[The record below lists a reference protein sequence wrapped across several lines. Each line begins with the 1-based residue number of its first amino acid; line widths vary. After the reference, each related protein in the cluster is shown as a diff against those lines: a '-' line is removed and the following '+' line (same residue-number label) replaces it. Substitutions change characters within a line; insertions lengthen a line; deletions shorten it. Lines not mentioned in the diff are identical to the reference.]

1 MDYTLYGTT
10 YGLALSSGL
19 NAYFPLLAFAVA
31 ARWLHLYKV
40 NPNFS
45 FVTQTWFIGLLAV
58 LTIFD
63 LIADKIPLIDHTWDA
78 IHTAIRPIMGA
89 LVVAA
94 SYNQVHLQSMT
105 GMTGMTGMSGV
116 IGVVSTPNSSIVMS
130 VTGAMKLPASISLQ
144 FIGLMI
150 LGAILALMVHTT
162 KATTRVA
169 STATTFGLGNV
180 VLSVIEDI
188 GVLITTLLSLFAPI
202 IMFILIVIFV
212 VVFFLSLRLILRVY
226 RRRRSRSRFFI

>member
-31 ARWLHLYKV
+31 ARWFHLYKV

-58 LTIFD
+58 LTILD

-89 LVVAA
+89 LVVGA

-105 GMTGMTGMSGV
+105 GIVG
-116 IGVVSTPNSSIVMS
+116 IVSTSNSSIIMS
-130 VTGAMKLPASISLQ
+130 ATGAMKLPTSISLS

-169 STATTFGLGNV
+169 STATTFGLGNI

-202 IMFILIVIFV
+202 VMFILIVIFV
-212 VVFFLSLRLILRVY
+212 VVFFLSLRLILRVS
-226 RRRRSRSRFFI
+226 RRRRSRFVLRDRY

>member
-10 YGLALSSGL
+10 YGLALASGL

-31 ARWLHLYKV
+31 ARWFHLYKV

-45 FVTQTWFIGLLAV
+45 FVTQTWFIALLTV
-58 LTIFD
+58 LTIID
-63 LIADKIPLIDHTWDA
+63 LVADKIPLIDTAWDA

-94 SYNQVHLQSMT
+94 SYNQVHLQSMVGIT
-105 GMTGMTGMSGV
+105 GISSVPNANVV
-116 IGVVSTPNSSIVMS
+116 IGAIRVTRVST
-130 VTGAMKLPASISLQ
+130 GISLS
-144 FIGLMI
+144 FVGLMI

-162 KATTRVA
+162 KAITRIA
-169 STATTFGLGNV
+169 STATTFGLGNI
-180 VLSVIEDI
+180 VLSMIEDV

-202 IMFILIVIFV
+202 VMLILIAIFV
-212 VVFFLSLRLILRVY
+212 VVFLLSLRLILRVF
-226 RRRRSRSRFFI
+226 RRRRSRFVLRGRY

>member
-10 YGLALSSGL
+10 YGLALASGL

-45 FVTQTWFIGLLAV
+45 FVTQTWFIALLAV
-58 LTIFD
+58 LTLID
-63 LIADKIPLIDHTWDA
+63 LVADKIPLIDNTWDA
-78 IHTAIRPIMGA
+78 IHTVIRPLMGA

-105 GMTGMTGMSGV
+105 ET
-116 IGVVSTPNSSIVMS
+116 IGAGITATSNANIIIGATDVMRIA
-130 VTGAMKLPASISLQ
+130 TSISLP

-180 VLSVIEDI
+180 VLSVIEDV
-188 GVLITTLLSLFAPI
+188 GVLITTLLSIFAPI
-202 IMFILIVIFV
+202 VMAILIVIFV
-212 VVFFLSLRLILRVY
+212 VVFLLSLRLILRVF
-226 RRRRSRSRFFI
+226 RRRQSYFFLRDR